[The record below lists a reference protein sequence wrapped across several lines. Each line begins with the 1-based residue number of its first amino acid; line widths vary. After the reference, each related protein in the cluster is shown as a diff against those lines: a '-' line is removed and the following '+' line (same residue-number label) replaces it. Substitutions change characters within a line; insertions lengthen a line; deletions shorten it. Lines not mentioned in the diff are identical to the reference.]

1 MYLSIE
7 EINELV
13 KDYEKDTKAI
23 KEELFTLCW
32 YMRGGL
38 TVSEAYLL
46 TYEDRTLINKLIE
59 KNLEVTKE
67 SGLPFF

>member
-7 EINELV
+7 EINKLV
-13 KDYEKDTKAI
+13 KEYEEDTKAI

-32 YMRGGL
+32 YMRGGV
-38 TVSEAYLL
+38 TVSESYLL
-46 TYEDRTLINKLIE
+46 TYEDRKLINKLIE